1 MNYALVENGTVVNI
15 IWLNERN
22 AGEWPGAV
30 RLGER
35 MVEVGD
41 TYDGEKFR
49 RDGTEVLT
57 AAEAAQMEAAQ
68 YAAALQVMGGG
79 GTGMRTDIMAQA
91 QAIRASMDAAAAAL
105 TDEQAVK
112 APMIYRTWSSDS
124 VAYAVGDR
132 CLYGG
137 VLYKCLQGHTS
148 QKTWTPEDAVSL
160 WAKILIPDPT
170 VIPEWQQPESTN
182 PYMKGDKVTHGGK
195 TWQSTIDNNVW
206 EPGVYGWEEV

>member
-1 MNYALVENGTVVNI
+1 
-15 IWLNERN
+15 
-22 AGEWPGAV
+22 
-30 RLGER
+30 
-35 MVEVGD
+35 
-41 TYDGEKFR
+41 
-49 RDGTEVLT
+49 
-57 AAEAAQMEAAQ
+57 
-68 YAAALQVMGGG
+68 
-79 GTGMRTDIMAQA
+79 MAQA

-112 APMIYRTWSSDS
+112 APMIYHPWSSDS
-124 VAYAVGDR
+124 VSYAVGDR

-148 QKTWTPEDAVSL
+148 QGTWTPKDAVSL

-182 PYMKGDKVTHGGK
+182 PYMTGDKVTHGGK